1 MQTGVIYPQSE
12 LPTDPDTVRAYVGQ
26 VEELGYRHIAIYD
39 HVLGADPAVHA
50 GWKGPYD
57 VDTTF
62 HEPLVF
68 YGFLAAIT
76 QLELVTGIVVAPQR
90 QTALLAKQAA
100 EVDVLSK
107 GRFRLGIGVGWNPV
121 EYEALGQNFST
132 RGQREEEQIGL
143 LRRLWTERSVTHDG
157 PFDRIVGAGLAP
169 VPIQRPIP
177 IWLGGM
183 SPVAYRRMGRLAD
196 GWFPRVEPGPDLDA
210 ARAIIAAAAAEAGRD
225 PAAIGMEPRVRW
237 GAGSTDE
244 LSRKA
249 QRWRDAGAT
258 HLSVDTMG
266 SELRGLDAHLDAL
279 ARAGDVLRLA
289 GSAEAPGIVSP

>member
-1 MQTGVIYPQSE
+1 MQIGVVYPQTE
-12 LPTDPDTVRAYVGQ
+12 LPTDPETVRAYVRQ
-26 VEELGYRHIAIYD
+26 VEELGYRHVAIYD

-76 QLELVTGIVVAPQR
+76 ELELVTGIVVAPQR

-100 EVDVLSK
+100 EVDILSE

-121 EYEALGQNFST
+121 EYEGLGQDFST
-132 RGQREEEQIGL
+132 RGTREEEQIGL
-143 LRRLWTERSVTHDG
+143 LRRLWTERSVTHEG
-157 PFDRIVGAGLAP
+157 RFDRIIGAGLAP
-169 VPIQRPIP
+169 VPSQRPIP
-177 IWLGGM
+177 IWLGGR
-183 SPVAYRRMGRLAD
+183 SPAAYGRMGRLAD

-210 ARAIIAAAAAEAGRD
+210 ARAMIAAAAAEAGRD
-225 PAAIGMEPRVRW
+225 SAAIGMEPRVGWR
-237 GAGSTDE
+237 AGSTDE
-244 LSRKA
+244 LMRNA
-249 QRWRDAGAT
+249 ERWRDAGAT

-266 SELRGLDAHLDAL
+266 SGLPGLDAHLDAL
-279 ARAGDVLRLA
+279 ARA
-289 GSAEAPGIVSP
+289 SEALHVA